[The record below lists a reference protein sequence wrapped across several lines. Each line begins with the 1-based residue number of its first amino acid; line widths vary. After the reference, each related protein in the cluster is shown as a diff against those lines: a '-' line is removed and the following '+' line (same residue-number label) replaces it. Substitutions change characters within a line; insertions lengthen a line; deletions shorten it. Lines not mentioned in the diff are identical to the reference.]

1 MCFVAAFI
9 KEYSLFYADM
19 TCLGKKVET
28 RVRLALRTGGGN
40 TRSTQCVLFM
50 DWTRSRQTRKEF
62 THAHMKYLQV
72 IHAKKR
78 EVIHIIHKVI
88 RF

>member
-19 TCLGKKVET
+19 PCLGKKVET
-28 RVRLALRTGGGN
+28 RVRLALQTGGEN
-40 TRSTQCVLFM
+40 THSTQCLFFM
-50 DWTRSRQTRKEF
+50 NWMQTRKEF
-62 THAHMKYLQV
+62 THAYMKYLQV

-88 RF
+88 RFWG

>member
-9 KEYSLFYADM
+9 KEYSLFSADM

-28 RVRLALRTGGGN
+28 RVQLALQTGGGN
-40 TRSTQCVLFM
+40 TRSTQFLFFM
-50 DWTRSRQTRKEF
+50 NWMQTRKEF
-62 THAHMKYLQV
+62 THAHMKYLWV

-88 RF
+88 RFWG